1 MTRPVDAT
9 GWIDA
14 EPACYC
20 ARMNSFE
27 ATNHYFRKAAAI
39 MELSP
44 AIVQHFETPQ
54 REVKVGLTLEMD
66 NGDVRTFHGF
76 RVQHDNSRGP
86 YKGGLRYHPHVDP
99 DEVKSLASLM
109 TWKTAVID
117 VPFGG
122 AKGGITVDPKELSPA
137 EVERLTRVFVDKIHD
152 VIGPQQDIPA
162 PDVNTGAQHMAWIF
176 DQYSKLHGHSPGV
189 VTGKPVELYG
199 SLGREAAT
207 GRGVAIA
214 TAEALKARGRDIRGA
229 TVAVQGFGNVGS
241 FAARFLADAGA
252 RVTAIGDHTGAVRNA
267 AGIDVAA
274 AIAHTRRHGGIKG
287 FDGGDAV
294 RSADLVLLEPVD
306 VLVPA
311 ALGGV
316 ITRDNA
322 RDIRAQLIVE
332 GANGPTTPEAD
343 AILDERGVLQVP
355 DIYANAGGVTVSY
368 FEWVQ
373 NLQQF
378 TWTEDEVNEKLKAK
392 MIRGFETIWKVAT
405 EKKVSLRT
413 AAFLVAIGRVG
424 KARVLRGLS

>member
-1 MTRPVDAT
+1 MS
-9 GWIDA
+9 
-14 EPACYC
+14 
-20 ARMNSFE
+20 SFE
-27 ATNHYFRKAAAI
+27 ATNHYFRKAATI
-39 MELSP
+39 MQLSP
-44 AIVQHFETPQ
+44 SIVEHFQTPQ
-54 REVKVGLTLEMD
+54 REVKVALTIEMD
-66 NGDVRTFHGF
+66 NGDVRTFQGF

-117 VPFGG
+117 VPYGG
-122 AKGGITVDPKELSPA
+122 AKGGITVDPRPLSPA

-162 PDVNTGAQHMAWIF
+162 PDVNTGAQHMAWIY

-214 TAEALKARGRDIRGA
+214 TAEALRTQGRDLKGA
-229 TVAVQGFGNVGS
+229 TVALQGFGNVGS
-241 FAARFLADAGA
+241 YAARFLVDAGA
-252 RVTAIGDHTGAVRNA
+252 VVVAVGDHSGAVKNN

-274 AIAHTRRHGGIKG
+274 AHAWVKKHGAIAG
-287 FDGGDAV
+287 FPGADAM
-294 RSADLVLLEPVD
+294 RSNELVLLEPVD
-306 VLVPA
+306 VLIPA

-316 ITRDNA
+316 ITRHNA
-322 RDIRAQLIVE
+322 RDIRAKVIVE

-343 AILDERGVLQVP
+343 AILDERGILQVP

-378 TWTEDEVNEKLKAK
+378 TWTEEEVNEKLRVK
-392 MIRGFETIWKVAT
+392 MIRGFETIYKVAT

>member
-1 MTRPVDAT
+1 MS
-9 GWIDA
+9 
-14 EPACYC
+14 
-20 ARMNSFE
+20 SFE
-27 ATNHYFRKAAAI
+27 ATNHYFRKAATI
-39 MELSP
+39 MQLSP
-44 AIVQHFETPQ
+44 SIVEHFQTPQ
-54 REVKVGLTLEMD
+54 REVKVGLTIEMD

-117 VPFGG
+117 VPYGG
-122 AKGGITVDPKELSPA
+122 AKGGITVDPKTLSPA

-162 PDVNTGAQHMAWIF
+162 PDVNTGAQHMAWIY

-189 VTGKPVELYG
+189 VTGKPVDLYG

-214 TAEALKARGRDIRGA
+214 TAEVLRTQGKDVKGA
-229 TVAVQGFGNVGS
+229 TVALQGFGNVGS
-241 FAARFLADAGA
+241 YAARFLADAGA
-252 RVTAIGDHTGAVRNA
+252 VVTAVGDHSGAVKNA
-267 AGIDVAA
+267 KGIDVAEA
-274 AIAHTRRHGGIKG
+274 TAWVKKHGAIAG
-287 FDGGDAV
+287 FPGADAMK
-294 RSADLVLLEPVD
+294 SGDLVLLEPVD
-306 VLVPA
+306 VLIPA

-322 RDIRAQLIVE
+322 RDIRARVIVE

-343 AILDERGVLQVP
+343 AILDERGVVQVP

-373 NLQQF
+373 NLQHF
-378 TWTEDEVNEKLKAK
+378 TWTEDEVNEKLKFK
-392 MIRGFETIWKVAT
+392 MVRGFETIWKVAT